1 MMSLLTLCNDCGR
14 CQTAIDGLQNGM
26 VDWRRWKSS
35 CPSTADDRSGAWNT
49 GRQVEIENYG
59 SWWLQTIQ
67 GRVVCVSLSSH

>member
-1 MMSLLTLCNDCGR
+1 MMSLVALCADCGR

-35 CPSTADDRSGAWNT
+35 SPPIAGDRSGAWNT
-49 GRQVEIENYG
+49 GRQVEIEHYG